1 MRGARCV
8 NAALVDTGPLVALF
22 VRNDPD
28 HALVSAWLRGFRGR
42 LLTTWP
48 VLTEVCHFLS
58 PEVALRFL
66 RWIEAGGAAVIEVP
80 AEELAEVIRMM
91 EKYLDRPMD
100 LADASLVWLAGR
112 SGVRDI
118 LTVDTGDFSTFR
130 TPQGKPFVDLLA
142 ARPRLR

>member
-1 MRGARCV
+1 M

-28 HALVSAWLRGFRGR
+28 HARVSAWLREFRGK

-66 RWIEAGGAAVIEVP
+66 RWVEGGGARLIELP
-80 AEELAEVIRMM
+80 ADELAEVIRSM

-118 LTVDTGDFSTFR
+118 LTVDAGDFATFR
-130 TPQGKPFVDLLA
+130 TPQGKPFRDVLA
-142 ARPRLR
+142 ARRPAR

>member
-1 MRGARCV
+1 V

-28 HALVSAWLRGFRGR
+28 HAVVSAWLRDFRGR

-48 VLTEVCHFLS
+48 VLTEVCHFLA
-58 PEVALRFL
+58 PKIALRFL
-66 RWIEAGGAAVIEVP
+66 RWVEGGGAAVIEVP
-80 AEELAEVIRMM
+80 AEELAAVVSMM

-100 LADASLVWLAGR
+100 LADASLVWLASR

-118 LTVDTGDFSTFR
+118 LTVDTGDFATFR
-130 TPQGKPFVDLLA
+130 TAQGKPFKDVLA
-142 ARPRLR
+142 ARRRRR

>member
-1 MRGARCV
+1 M

-28 HALVSAWLRGFRGR
+28 HARVSRWLREFRGK

-58 PEVALRFL
+58 PQVALRFL
-66 RWIEAGGAAVIEVP
+66 RWVEAGGAGLVELP
-80 AEELAEVIRMM
+80 ADELAEVTRSM

-118 LTVDTGDFSTFR
+118 LTVDASDFATFR
-130 TPQGKPFVDLLA
+130 TPQGKPFRNVLA
-142 ARPRLR
+142 ARRTAS

>member
-1 MRGARCV
+1 M

-28 HALVSAWLRGFRGR
+28 HERVAAWLRGFRGR

-48 VLTEVCHFLS
+48 VLTEVGHFLR
-58 PEVALRFL
+58 PDVELRFL
-66 RWIEAGGAAVIEVP
+66 RWIEAGGAALIDVP
-80 AEELAEVIRMM
+80 REELPAIIQMM
-91 EKYLDRPMD
+91 EKYADRPMD

-118 LTVDTGDFSTFR
+118 LTVDAGDFGAFR
-130 TPQGKPFVDLLA
+130 TPQGKPFKDLLA
-142 ARPRLR
+142 SHR

>member
-1 MRGARCV
+1 M

-22 VRNDPD
+22 VRKDPD
-28 HALVSAWLRGFRGR
+28 HARVTAWLREFRSR

-58 PEVALRFL
+58 PAVGVRFL
-66 RWIEAGGAAVIEVP
+66 RWVESGGIELIELPAA
-80 AEELAEVIRMM
+80 ELAEVIRSM

-112 SGVRDI
+112 SGVCNI
-118 LTVDTGDFSTFR
+118 LTVDAGDFATFR
-130 TPQGKPFVDLLA
+130 TPQGKLFKDVLA
-142 ARPRLR
+142 TRRT

>member
-1 MRGARCV
+1 M

-28 HALVSAWLRGFRGR
+28 HTRVTSWLRGFRGR

-48 VLTEVCHFLS
+48 VLTEVSHFLA
-58 PEVALRFL
+58 PGVVLRFL
-66 RWIEAGGAAVIEVP
+66 RWVQAGGIEIVEVP
-80 AEELAEVIRMM
+80 PEELGDIIRVM

-112 SGVRDI
+112 SGVREI
-118 LTVDTGDFSTFR
+118 LTVDKGDFAIFR
-130 TPQGKPFVDLLA
+130 TPQGKPFRDVLA
-142 ARPRLR
+142 ASGATP

>member
-1 MRGARCV
+1 M
-8 NAALVDTGPLVALF
+8 NAVLVDTGPLVALF

-28 HALVSAWLRGFRGR
+28 HARVSAWLRGFRGR

-48 VLTEVCHFLS
+48 VLTEVCHFLT

-66 RWIEAGGAAVIEVP
+66 RWVEAGGATVIEVP

-118 LTVDTGDFSTFR
+118 LSVDTGDFATFR
-130 TPQGKPFVDLLA
+130 TPQGKPFKNLLA
-142 ARPRLR
+142 VPRPSR

>member
-1 MRGARCV
+1 L

-28 HALVSAWLRGFRGR
+28 HARVAAWLRGFRGK

-48 VLTEVCHFLS
+48 VLTEVCHFLR
-58 PEVALRFL
+58 PDVAIGFL
-66 RWIEAGGAAVIEVP
+66 RWIEGGGAGVVDVP
-80 AEELAEVIRMM
+80 AEDLAGVIRML
-91 EKYLDRPMD
+91 EKYVDRPMD

-118 LTVDTGDFSTFR
+118 LTVDTGDFGAFR
-130 TPQGKPFVDLLA
+130 TSQGKAFNDLLA
-142 ARPRLR
+142 SRR

>member
-1 MRGARCV
+1 M

-28 HALVSAWLRGFRGR
+28 HVRVTAWLREFRGK

-58 PEVALRFL
+58 AEVALRFL
-66 RWIEAGGAAVIEVP
+66 RWVESGGAGLIELP
-80 AEELAEVIRMM
+80 ADELAEILRSM
-91 EKYLDRPMD
+91 EKYRDRPMD

-112 SGVRDI
+112 AGVRDI
-118 LTVDTGDFSTFR
+118 LTVDAGDFATFR
-130 TPQGKPFVDLLA
+130 TPQGKPFRDVLA
-142 ARPRLR
+142 ARRSAR

>member
-1 MRGARCV
+1 M

-28 HALVSAWLRGFRGR
+28 HARVSAWLREFRGR

-58 PEVALRFL
+58 PEVGVLFL
-66 RWIEAGGAAVIEVP
+66 RWVEGGGAELIELP
-80 AEELAEVIRMM
+80 AGELLEVVRSM
-91 EKYLDRPMD
+91 EKYLDRPLD

-118 LTVDTGDFSTFR
+118 LTVDVGEFATFR
-130 TPQGKPFVDLLA
+130 TPQGKPFKDVLA
-142 ARPRLR
+142 ARRTKLKL

>member
-1 MRGARCV
+1 M

-28 HALVSAWLRGFRGR
+28 HVRVTAWLREFRGK

-66 RWIEAGGAAVIEVP
+66 RWVESGGAGLIELPADELAAVI
-80 AEELAEVIRMM
+80 RSM

-118 LTVDTGDFSTFR
+118 LTVDTGDFATFR
-130 TPQGKPFVDLLA
+130 TPQGKPFRDVLA
-142 ARPRLR
+142 ARRPAR

>member
-1 MRGARCV
+1 M

-28 HALVSAWLRGFRGR
+28 HAQVSAWLRDFRGR

-48 VLTEVCHFLS
+48 VLTEVCHFLT
-58 PEVALRFL
+58 PKVTLRFL
-66 RWIEAGGAAVIEVP
+66 RWIEVGGAAVIDVP
-80 AEELAEVIRMM
+80 TDELADLIRMM

-100 LADASLVWLAGR
+100 LADGSLVWLAGR

-118 LTVDTGDFSTFR
+118 LTVDARDFAAFR
-130 TPQGKPFVDLLA
+130 TPQGKPFRDVLA
-142 ARPRLR
+142 TRRPPR

>member
-1 MRGARCV
+1 MRSRV
-8 NAALVDTGPLVALF
+8 NAALVDTGPLVAMF

-28 HALVSAWLRGFRGR
+28 HARVTAWLRSFRGR

-48 VLTEVCHFLS
+48 VLTEVCHFLT
-58 PEVALRFL
+58 PAVVLRFL
-66 RWIEAGGAAVIEVP
+66 RWAEAGGIALIEVP
-80 AEELAEVIRMM
+80 PEELAEVIRMM

-118 LTVDTGDFSTFR
+118 LTVDKGDFAVFR
-130 TPQGKPFVDLLA
+130 TAQGKAFKDVLA
-142 ARPRLR
+142 SGHL

>member
-1 MRGARCV
+1 M

-22 VRNDPD
+22 VRKDPD
-28 HALVSAWLRGFRGR
+28 HAHVSAWLREFRGK

-66 RWIEAGGAAVIEVP
+66 RWVEGGGAELIELP
-80 AEELAEVIRMM
+80 ADELAEVIRSM

-100 LADASLVWLAGR
+100 LADASLVWLADR

-118 LTVDTGDFSTFR
+118 LTVDAGDFATFR
-130 TPQGKPFVDLLA
+130 TPQGKPFRDVLA
-142 ARPRLR
+142 ARRPAR